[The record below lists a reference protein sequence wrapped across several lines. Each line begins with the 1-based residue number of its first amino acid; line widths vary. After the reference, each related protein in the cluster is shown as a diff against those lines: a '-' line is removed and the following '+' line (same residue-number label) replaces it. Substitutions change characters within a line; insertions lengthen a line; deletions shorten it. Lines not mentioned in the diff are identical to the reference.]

1 MIGTRKEDSTRSY
14 IRFPDTIDYYSL
26 GPQIGKGA
34 FGQVYQAS
42 LPNLG
47 SKAVNNM
54 KFAIK
59 IIDKQLVMS
68 SELIQ
73 RVKNEVSI
81 HSTLDHP
88 NILRL
93 FHFFED
99 DRNVYLV
106 MELAEQGELY
116 KLLKKRASAG
126 NIPFSEEQAARYA
139 RDIVNGLVY
148 LHSQGII
155 HRDLKLSNI
164 LLTSDDTAK
173 IADFG
178 LAVRQSNP
186 YNEQKTLC
194 GTPNYLPP

>member
-1 MIGTRKEDSTRSY
+1 MTIGGGTY
-14 IRFPDTIDYYSL
+14 IRYPDSIDGYTL
-26 GPQIGKGA
+26 GAQIGKGA

-42 LPNLG
+42 LKFPSYRGEG
-47 SKAVNNM
+47 SQ
-54 KFAIK
+54 FAIK
-59 IIDKQLVMS
+59 IIDKQLVQTSDMV
-68 SELIQ
+68 Q

-81 HSTLDHP
+81 HATLEHP

-93 FHFFED
+93 YHFFED

-106 MELAEQGELY
+106 MELCEKGELY
-116 KLLKKRASAG
+116 KLLKRNG
-126 NIPFSEEQAARYA
+126 PFPEEQVRGIVT
-139 RDIVNGLVY
+139 DIVHGLIH
-148 LHSQGII
+148 LHAQGII

-164 LLTSDDTAK
+164 LLSSVMQAK

-186 YNEQKTLC
+186 YTEQKTLC

>member
-1 MIGTRKEDSTRSY
+1 MIGTRKGDGTRSY
-14 IRFPDTIDYYSL
+14 IRFPDAIDSYFL

-34 FGQVYQAS
+34 FGQVYQATLS
-42 LPNLG
+42 TTG

-54 KFAIK
+54 RFAIK
-59 IIDKQLVMS
+59 IIDKQLVMTN
-68 SELIQ
+68 ELIQ

-106 MELAEQGELY
+106 MELAEKGELY
-116 KLLKKRASAG
+116 KLLKKKMSSG
-126 NIPFSEEQAARYA
+126 NVPFSEGQAVNYT

-164 LLTSDDTAK
+164 LLTSEDTAK

>member
-1 MIGTRKEDSTRSY
+1 MIGTKKEDSTRSY
-14 IRFPDTIDYYSL
+14 LRFPDNIESYFL

-42 LPNLG
+42 LSRAGNR
-47 SKAVNNM
+47 SNNNV

-59 IIDKQLVMS
+59 IIDKQLVMT
-68 SELIQ
+68 SELVQ

-116 KLLKKRASAG
+116 KILKKKVNFG
-126 NIPFSEEQAARYA
+126 GGPFDEEQVAKYT
-139 RDIVNGLVY
+139 RDIVSGLVY